1 MTGTAAIIGAGLIG
15 RGWSIVFARS
25 GWQVRLYDLSG
36 AALDQAMTTI
46 GESLADLAAYGLIQ
60 EPPETVLGRITPVA
74 ELAAAVEGAAYVQE
88 NGPERLDDKQAL
100 FQALDEAAAAETIL
114 ASSTSGFKASAFT
127 AELAGRRRCLVAH
140 PVNPPHLVPL
150 VELAPADWTDAAVVD
165 RTREIMLAVGQT
177 PIVVKREID
186 GFILNRLQAAL
197 MNEAF
202 RLAEGGY
209 AAPEDIDKT
218 VSEGLGLRWSFIGP
232 FETADL
238 NAPGGIRDYAERYGG
253 LLSSLGESQTA
264 VASWRDPVVSSLE
277 AARRSQVAEADLA
290 ERQAWR
296 DRRLMAL
303 AAHKAREAG
312 KN

>member
-1 MTGTAAIIGAGLIG
+1 M
-15 RGWSIVFARS
+15 S
-25 GWQVRLYDLSG
+25 
-36 AALDQAMTTI
+36 
-46 GESLADLAAYGLIQ
+46 
-60 EPPETVLGRITPVA
+60 PVT

-88 NGPERLDDKQAL
+88 NGPERLEDKQAL
-100 FQALDEAAAAETIL
+100 FRALDEVASDRVVI

-127 AELAGRRRCLVAH
+127 ADLPGRGRCLVVH
-140 PVNPPHLVPL
+140 PVNPPHPVPL
-150 VELAPADWTDAAVVD
+150 VELAPADWTDDAVV
-165 RTREIMLAVGQT
+165 TQAREIMLAVGQA

-238 NAPGGIRDYAERYGG
+238 NAPGGIRDYAERYGT

-303 AAHKAREAG
+303 IAHKARETS
-312 KN
+312 KS